1 MATLRFHLDS
11 TLTPAEVM
19 RVLTD
24 FSPARAETWPTIDA
38 EHFQVHQLGDTWAEV
53 TEGTADAWER
63 VRYEWE
69 PDANTVVI
77 TTHDSKVFGPGGGWV
92 FRTTPRGTGSRVD
105 IELERHPSTLKS
117 RMVATIL
124 PFAAPVFRK
133 SFKAPLKGI

>member
-1 MATLRFHLDS
+1 MTILRFHLNS
-11 TLTPAEVM
+11 SLTPSEVM

-38 EHFQVHQLGDTWAEV
+38 EHFRVHQLGDIWAEV

-63 VRYEWE
+63 ARYEWDPE
-69 PDANTVVI
+69 DNTVVVI
-77 TTHDSKVFGPGGGWV
+77 TRDSKVFGPGGGWV
-92 FRTTPRGTGSRVD
+92 FRMTPQDTGTRVD

-117 RMVATIL
+117 RMLACIL

-133 SFKAPLKGI
+133 SFKAPLKGV